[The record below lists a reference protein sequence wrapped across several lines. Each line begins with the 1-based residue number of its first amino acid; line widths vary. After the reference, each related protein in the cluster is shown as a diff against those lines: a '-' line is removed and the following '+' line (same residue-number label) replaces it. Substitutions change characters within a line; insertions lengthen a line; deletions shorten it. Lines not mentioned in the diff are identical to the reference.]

1 MDKSQ
6 SDEKAV
12 FEKSPSETEQA
23 RCAQRLKWC
32 NDLMPCSSAYGGG
45 FQESLRHVLVPT
57 HGQGKCPHER
67 SSFRVAKQDLAIGID
82 GSASMRED
90 GFKVWIASSRA
101 FEKMHSGPYEKA
113 ASNPYDDG
121 DVAIDIPSSGPSSV
135 EGQQSEEEM
144 LVMMEE
150 SGMDPSEIVSVLQLD
165 AGNIVMWV
173 CLIGCCCFGCNTI
186 NLCGYNGSEDHSRH
200 G

>member
-1 MDKSQ
+1 
-6 SDEKAV
+6 
-12 FEKSPSETEQA
+12 
-23 RCAQRLKWC
+23 
-32 NDLMPCSSAYGGG
+32 
-45 FQESLRHVLVPT
+45 
-57 HGQGKCPHER
+57 
-67 SSFRVAKQDLAIGID
+67 
-82 GSASMRED
+82 MRED
-90 GFKVWIASSRA
+90 GFKVWIASSKA

-121 DVAIDIPSSGPSSV
+121 DIAIDIPSSGPSSV

-186 NLCGYNGSEDHSRH
+186 NLCGYNGAEDHSRNGLNGCAH
-200 G
+200 HKQQAILCIHHHEMVKQLDDKVNLLEVNQDR